1 MKKFILM
8 AGILLC
14 GIAQAQ
20 ISVTGNNGQVI
31 EDGYV
36 YTTHSLLTQG
46 KLNLH
51 VTNTSEEPI
60 NLRLRIESM
69 EGTTGQQTV
78 QFCFG
83 QQCYTNITVG
93 KVVPND
99 AMHPN
104 GLTLE
109 PGASNSNEDHFWN
122 FDPGNGSPIVVDLA
136 FVQYDD
142 NGTQIGDPLVSFTF
156 RYEPTAGMSDFSA
169 LQNMGITLKNTVV
182 NSQLE
187 LAASQNAKME
197 VYNMAGQLVKSEAI
211 TQGSYSADLSGLSAA
226 VYIARFTNEENKSS
240 QIRIVKN

>member
-31 EDGYV
+31 ENGYV

-51 VTNTSEEPI
+51 VTNTSTEAI
-60 NLRLRIESM
+60 NLKLRVESM
-69 EGTTGQQTV
+69 EGTTGQETV

-83 QQCYTNITVG
+83 TQCFTNITVG
-93 KVVPND
+93 KVVPTNQG
-99 AMHPN
+99 PN

-109 PGASNSNEDHFWN
+109 PGESNVNGDHFWN
-122 FDPGNGSPIVVDLA
+122 FDAGNGSNIVVGLA

-142 NGTQIGDPLVSFTF
+142 NNTQIGDPLVSFTF
-156 RYEPTAGMSDFSA
+156 RYEPTAGTTDFSA

-182 NSQLE
+182 NTQLE
-187 LAASQNAKME
+187 LTASQNAKME

-211 TQGSYSADLSGLSAA
+211 TEGSYSADLSGLSAA